1 MQRPE
6 VFHRDHCFEYP
17 KNPDKIKPS
26 KQILAKFPPPPPAK
40 SQNRKSQPLQNIL
53 IVPVTQ
59 NL

>member
-26 KQILAKFPPPPPAK
+26 KQILAKFPPPRPK
-40 SQNRKSQPLQNIL
+40 SQNQKSQLLQNIL